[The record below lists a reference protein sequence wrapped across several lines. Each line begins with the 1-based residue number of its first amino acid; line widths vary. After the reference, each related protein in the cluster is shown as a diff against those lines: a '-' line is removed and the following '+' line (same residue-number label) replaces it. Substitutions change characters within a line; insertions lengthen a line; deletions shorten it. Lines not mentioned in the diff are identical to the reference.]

1 MTVPKVVPK
10 YGKSRLT
17 KRRVEVVRIDF
28 DNQLVEVKDDCD
40 NTSILN
46 FKEIDFE
53 YTDMDLDDMY
63 VFLRALYSPK
73 EVVERLCNAR
83 GLKP

>member
-10 YGKSRLT
+10 YGKSKLT

-28 DNQLVEVKDDCD
+28 DNQLVEVKDDCEH
-40 NTSILN
+40 TSILRFN
-46 FKEIDFE
+46 EIDFD
-53 YTDMDLDDMY
+53 YADMDLDDMY

-73 EVVERLCNAR
+73 EVVEKMCEAR
-83 GLKP
+83 GIE